1 MLRIEDNEVEN
12 GGAVRTLTLDRPDRL
27 NTLTQAMIA
36 DLHKALVDAS
46 RDPGVKAVV
55 LAGAGPGFC
64 AGFDLGGGGGLPDPL
79 AERWGDDPI
88 WWEPEQVA
96 ARLMEDAQIPILLHR
111 MAKPTIASVRGPA
124 AGTGLVL
131 AAACDLRIASETAVF
146 KTAFASAGR
155 CGDPGGSYLITQLV
169 GPAKARELY
178 LLDEKIPAQKA
189 LEIGLVSKVVP
200 DDQLETETRALAG
213 RFARGPGLAYAGIKR
228 NLNMAET
235 GTLEETIALE
245 GPANAR
251 ASLSHDGKEA
261 GRAFMEKREPKF
273 RGY

>member
-1 MLRIEDNEVEN
+1 MLRIEDSE
-12 GGAVRTLTLDRPDRL
+12 GVRTLTLDRPDRL
-27 NTLTQAMIA
+27 NTLTVGLIGE
-36 DLHKALVDAS
+36 LHKALVDCS

-55 LAGAGPGFC
+55 LAGAGRGFC
-64 AGFDLGGGGGLPDPL
+64 AGFDLAGGDGPPDPL

-96 ARLMEDAQIPILLHR
+96 ARLMEDAQIPIMLHR

-146 KTAFASAGR
+146 KTAFASAAR
-155 CGDPGGSYLITQLV
+155 CGDPGGSYLVTQLV
-169 GPAKARELY
+169 GPARARELY
-178 LLDEKIPAQKA
+178 LLDEKIPAHRA
-189 LEIGLVSKVVP
+189 LEIGLVSKVVA
-200 DDQLETETRALAG
+200 DDQLEAETRALAS

-228 NLNMAET
+228 NLNAAET

-261 GRAFMEKREPKF
+261 GRAFMEKREPQF

>member
-1 MLRIEDNEVEN
+1 MLRIDDSD
-12 GGAVRTLTLDRPDRL
+12 GVRTLTLDRPDRL
-27 NTLTQAMIA
+27 NALTTALTA
-36 DLHKALVDAS
+36 KLHSALVDCA
-46 RDPGVKAVV
+46 RDPGVRAVV
-55 LAGAGPGFC
+55 LTGAGRGFC
-64 AGFDLGGGGGLPDPL
+64 AGFDLSGGGEEPDPV
-79 AERWGDDPI
+79 AQRWADEPI

-111 MAKPTIASVRGPA
+111 MPKPTIASIRGPA

-155 CGDPGGSYLITQLV
+155 CGDPGGSYLLTQLV
-169 GPAKARELY
+169 GPARARELY
-178 LLDEKIPAQKA
+178 LLDEKVRAEEA
-189 LEIGLVSKVVP
+189 LAMGLVNRVVA
-200 DDQLETETRALAG
+200 DDRLEAETAALAA
-213 RFARGPGLAYAGIKR
+213 RFANGPALAYAGIKR
-228 NLNMAET
+228 NLNAAMTA
-235 GTLEETIALE
+235 TLEETMAIE

-261 GRAFMEKREPKF
+261 GRAFIEKRPPKF

>member
-1 MLRIEDNEVEN
+1 MLRIEDAE
-12 GGAVRTLTLDRPDRL
+12 GVRTITLDRPGRL
-27 NTLTQAMIA
+27 NTLTPSMIA
-36 DLHKALVDAS
+36 GLHAALVDTA
-46 RDPGVKAVV
+46 RDPGVKALV
-55 LAGAGPGFC
+55 LTGAGRGFC
-64 AGFDLGGGGGLPDPL
+64 AGFDLSGGGEPPDAL
-79 AERWGDDPI
+79 AERWADEPI

-111 MAKPTIASVRGPA
+111 MAKPTIAAVRGPA

-131 AAACDLRIASETAVF
+131 AAACDLRVASETAVF

-155 CGDPGGSYLITQLV
+155 CGDPGGSYLISRLV
-169 GPAKARELY
+169 GPAQARELY
-178 LLDEKIPAQKA
+178 LLDEKVPADRA
-189 LEIGLVSKVVP
+189 LAIGLVSKVVP
-200 DDQLETETRALAG
+200 DDRLEAEAGALAL

-235 GTLEETIALE
+235 ATLEETIAIE

-261 GRAFMEKREPKF
+261 GRAFMEKREPQF